1 MIVDAG
7 TVTMA
12 KRNGRT
18 ARNLYVPPGGKPI
31 NEGQVVDL
39 LAGRT
44 SPRAQPGARD
54 LLREMALRDW
64 VVTAAAHPGGFGGDP
79 TPHVTVIVNRRQY
92 HLRLD
97 RSGSVFD
104 ITFMDGQGPQRPSG
118 NLPWVPPG
126 A

>member
-1 MIVDAG
+1 MIVDPG

-12 KRNGRT
+12 KRNGQT
-18 ARNLYVPPGGKPI
+18 ARNLWVPPGGKPI
-31 NEGQVVDL
+31 NEDQVVDL

-44 SPRAQPGARD
+44 SPQAQPGARP
-54 LLREMALRDW
+54 LLREMARRGW
-64 VVTAAAHPGGFGGDP
+64 TVTAAIHPGGFGGDA
-79 TPHVTVIVNRRQY
+79 TPHVTVIVRRTQY

-104 ITFMDGQGPQRPSG
+104 ITYMGAQGVQRLSG
-118 NLPWVPPG
+118 KLPWVAPG

>member
-1 MIVDAG
+1 MIVDPGA
-7 TVTMA
+7 VTMA

-18 ARNLYVPPGGKPI
+18 ARNLDVPPGGKPI

-39 LAGRT
+39 LAGRA

-79 TPHVTVIVNRRQY
+79 AVRHRRDGA
-92 HLRLD
+92 RPGGECPNGGD
-97 RSGSVFD
+97 RRD
-104 ITFMDGQGPQRPSG
+104 RP
-118 NLPWVPPG
+118 